1 MIEEL
6 NQKLEK
12 TQRENENLTQENQ
25 RLGKL
30 IAESQ
35 DVIQNQHKYIEE
47 LKEQIM
53 KSKNKLQEILSLNL
67 NQNTIT

>member
-25 RLGKL
+25 RLGEL

-35 DVIQNQHKYIEE
+35 DVIRNQHKYIEE
-47 LKEQIM
+47 LKE
-53 KSKNKLQEILSLNL
+53 
-67 NQNTIT
+67 

>member
-30 IAESQ
+30 IAES
-35 DVIQNQHKYIEE
+35 
-47 LKEQIM
+47 
-53 KSKNKLQEILSLNL
+53 
-67 NQNTIT
+67 